1 MGLIQQM
8 MDIPIDHMPNVF
20 GKFDVW
26 LKQIEKYLQVTMV
39 VRDGSLKIMGEESN
53 VESACSVLRQL
64 AELSARSNEIT
75 EQNVT
80 YALDMCG
87 KANKKCTS

>member
-26 LKQIEKYLQVTMV
+26 LKQIEKYLQEMCI
-39 VRDGSLKIMGEESN
+39 RDSP
-53 VESACSVLRQL
+53 
-64 AELSARSNEIT
+64 
-75 EQNVT
+75 
-80 YALDMCG
+80 
-87 KANKKCTS
+87 